1 MISKKI
7 LILIDGSYYL
17 YRSYYALKNLK
28 NEKGEQSGAIYGV
41 INLIINLIKKYKTK
55 NIAIIFD
62 YKKKNFRNKI
72 FAEYKANRKI
82 MPENLKNQIAPL
94 IKIIK
99 AIGIP
104 FISIKNVESDDV
116 IGTLCKQAEKDNRK
130 VIIVTSDKDMAQLVT
145 KNINIIND
153 NIDYIMGIKEIKKK
167 YGVYPKNIIDLL
179 ALTGDKSDNIPGI
192 KGIGPKTAIK
202 LIEEIGDLTLIYKN
216 LKKILTIKIR
226 GAKNIIKKLNKDKKN
241 ALISYKLVKIK
252 LNVKLQISL
261 ENIKIKNTKIKTVL
275 NLFKY
280 YNFNKW
286 IKQIELNTWNLK
298 TDNKL
303 NIDKKEKKNKIKQ
316 KFVYLNK
323 ENLENNINIINNY
336 SMISIYF
343 EIKDIKNVCNNINI
357 RNIFISTSKKTTYII
372 NIEEIHQINNK
383 KTFDK
388 NYIFLKLKNILENN
402 LINKIHYN
410 LKLNLII
417 FKKYNIKL
425 RGKNFDIILE
435 SYLLKNT
442 IKNHDKI
449 EILTEKWIQLK
460 NNTYSNIKNKI
471 TKNIIEENQ
480 KSIIIF
486 MLHVI
491 MYKKIKKNKKIKNLL
506 LNLDIPLLKVIL
518 RIEKNGVLI
527 NKNVLIKHAEKIK
540 IRLKEIN
547 KKVKTL
553 TGKNFNILSTNQ
565 LKNILFNDEQKKK
578 LSTSKLTLKNLFK
591 NNPLITLILEYRKL
605 YKIKSVYCDNLIKL
619 INNITKRIHTCYNQ
633 VKTTTGR
640 LTSTNPNLQNI
651 PIKSKEGKI
660 VRQAF
665 ISNKNNILVSVDY
678 SQIELRIIAHFSK
691 DKKLLLYFKK
701 NKDIHIETAKKIFN
715 IKSTEITKDQRQIA
729 KTINFAL
736 IYGMK
741 PFGLSKILN
750 INIIEAE
757 NYIKIFFKKYKGVY
771 NYIKQNLEFAKKNK
785 YVLTLFGRIL
795 HVKDINSLNN
805 NKKKSSERL
814 AINGPIQ
821 GTVADIIKYSMI
833 KIDQWINKNKIQKNI
848 KMIMQIHDEL
858 IFEIN
863 KNNIYKYCE
872 KIKKI
877 MENNKKLT
885 VPININIKTGKNLLE
900 MKLIKILK

>member
-1 MISKKI
+1 
-7 LILIDGSYYL
+7 
-17 YRSYYALKNLK
+17 
-28 NEKGEQSGAIYGV
+28 
-41 INLIINLIKKYKTK
+41 
-55 NIAIIFD
+55 
-62 YKKKNFRNKI
+62 
-72 FAEYKANRKI
+72 
-82 MPENLKNQIAPL
+82 MPENLKKQIAPL

-116 IGTLCKQAEKDNRK
+116 IGTLCKKAEKDNIK

-202 LIEEIGDLTLIYKN
+202 LIEEIGNLKLIYKN

-226 GAKNIIKKLNKDKKN
+226 GAQNIIKKLNKDKEN
-241 ALISYKLVKIK
+241 ALMSYKLAEIK
-252 LNVKLQISL
+252 LNVKLQISHK
-261 ENIKIKNTKIKTVL
+261 NIKIKNTKIKTVL

-303 NIDKKEKKNKIKQ
+303 NIDKKEEKNKIKQ
-316 KFVYLNK
+316 KFIFLNK
-323 ENLENNINIINNY
+323 KNLESNINNINNY
-336 SMISIYF
+336 SIISIYF
-343 EIKDIKNVCNNINI
+343 EIKDIKNIYNNIHI
-357 RNIFISTSKKTTYII
+357 KNIFISTCKKTTYII
-372 NIEEIHQINNK
+372 NIEEINQINNEEI
-383 KTFDK
+383 FDQ
-388 NYIFLKLKNILENN
+388 NYIFLKLKNILEND
-402 LINKIHYN
+402 LIDKIHYN

-442 IKNHDKI
+442 MKNNDKI
-449 EILTEKWIQLK
+449 EILIEKWIQLK
-460 NNTYSNIKNKI
+460 NNTYSNINKKI

-486 MLHVI
+486 MLHRI

-527 NKNVLIKHAEKIK
+527 NKNVLIKHSEKIK

-547 KKVKTL
+547 KKVKIL

-565 LKNILFNDEQKKK
+565 LKNILFNDKQKKK
-578 LSTSKLTLKNLFK
+578 LSTSRLTLKNLFK

-605 YKIKSVYCDNLIKL
+605 YKIKSVYCDNLIKM
-619 INNITKRIHTCYNQ
+619 INSITNRIHTCYNQ
-633 VKTTTGR
+633 VKTSTGR

-678 SQIELRIIAHFSK
+678 SQIELRILAHFSK
-691 DKKLLLYFKK
+691 DKRLLLYFKK
-701 NKDIHIETAKKIFN
+701 NKDVHIETAKEIFN

-750 INIIEAE
+750 INLIEAE

-771 NYIKQNLEFAKKNK
+771 NYIKQQLEFAKKNK

-795 HVKDINSLNN
+795 NVKDINSFNN

-833 KIDQWINKNKIQKNI
+833 TIDQWINKNKIQKHI

-885 VPININIKTGKNLLE
+885 VPIKINIKTGKNLLE
-900 MKLIKILK
+900 MKLIKILISK